1 MGATTLWAWSGVTTL
16 GRSLGHRPRRC
27 GCATLLGWSFLTPP
41 GCCRTRT
48 RWRRGRCPTRW
59 CRWGRPV
66 RCGVKSCSTAK
77 WSSLGRSSFWMAGLG
92 FARPWT
98 LGARASWWGLLGPL
112 GPLGL
117 LVRPAPL
124 APLAPR
130 APLARK
136 ALRAL
141 SVLLALSAP
150 LAPRAPL
157 ARKASRGRRASKV
170 SRGRR
175 VRMGKT
181 APTRSSQ
188 QSPHLGSA

>member
-1 MGATTLWAWSGVTTL
+1 MV
-16 GRSLGHRPRRC
+16 
-27 GCATLLGWSFLTPP
+27 
-41 GCCRTRT
+41 
-48 RWRRGRCPTRW
+48 
-59 CRWGRPV
+59 RPV

-77 WSSLGRSSFWMAGLG
+77 WCSLGRSSFWMAGLG

-98 LGARASWWGLLGPL
+98 LGARASWWGLPA
-112 GPLGL
+112 PLGL
-117 LVRPAPL
+117 LVRPAL
-124 APLAPR
+124 LAPR

-136 ALRAL
+136 VCPVKTAQPAPLGLLVRPVLLAQPALLAPRAPLALKALRAL
-141 SVLLALSAP
+141 SVLRARPAP